1 MEHDLEIDVCFVC
14 FAEVFVCILVE
25 EFVADASTF
34 GRFCCPIS
42 LDKADALGVVFF
54 LFGILCISV
63 FSLWLYTDFSQIEK
77 LMCDG

>member
-54 LFGILCISV
+54 LFGILCIVS
-63 FSLWLYTDFSQIEK
+63 SLSGYTRTSLK
-77 LMCDG
+77 LKN